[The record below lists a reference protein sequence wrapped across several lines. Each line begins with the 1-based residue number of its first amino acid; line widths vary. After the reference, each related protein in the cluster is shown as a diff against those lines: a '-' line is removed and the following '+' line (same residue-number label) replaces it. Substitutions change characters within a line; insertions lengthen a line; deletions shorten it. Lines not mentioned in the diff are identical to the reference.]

1 MKKFLSLVLFCA
13 LLPLS
18 GWAQESDIQL
28 SGWNPGQM
36 FYDKNGVREVKDAF
50 KQATAATNNQEV
62 VAAVSGKKIVVLS
75 MVAHSLGAGER
86 IVFKSASGGSNK
98 RSYWVQDVTVCTSS
112 CNTQEP
118 FNPSGIFRTNTGEGL
133 FVDNNSAAA
142 VNISVEYIE
151 FTP

>member
-1 MKKFLSLVLFCA
+1 MRRLLLFLCLIPSILF
-13 LLPLS
+13 
-18 GWAQESDIQL
+18 AQENTTNILGFNQSNL
-28 SGWNPGQM
+28 FS
-36 FYDKNGVREVKDAF
+36 DKNGTREIKDAF
-50 KQATAATNNQEV
+50 LQATAATNNQSIV
-62 VAAVSGKKIVVLS
+62 SAVTGKKIVVLS
-75 MVAHSLGAGER
+75 LAAHSLGAGER
-86 IVFKSASGGSNK
+86 IVFKSASGGANK

-142 VNISVEYIE
+142 VNISIEYIE